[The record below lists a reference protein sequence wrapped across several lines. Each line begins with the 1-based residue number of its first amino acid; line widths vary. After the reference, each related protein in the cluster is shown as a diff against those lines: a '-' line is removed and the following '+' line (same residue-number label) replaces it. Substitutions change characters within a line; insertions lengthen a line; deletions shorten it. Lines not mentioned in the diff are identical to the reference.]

1 MGSPG
6 VRVESRNRNEGRVT
20 SDLSR
25 DDPSQN
31 VQSTESE
38 FLGNRA
44 IQEKVCDQVAGPWK

>member
-1 MGSPG
+1 M
-6 VRVESRNRNEGRVT
+6 ESRNRNEGRVT

-38 FLGNRA
+38 FLGNRD
-44 IQEKVCDQVAGPWK
+44 IQEKVYDQVAGPWK